1 MDKLRSVI
9 AKMLTDRELIVYLL
23 VESGMTTRDLAERLG
38 VSHETIRSLHK
49 DAKAKMELYREAGI
63 L

>member
-1 MDKLRSVI
+1 MDKQRSVLY
-9 AKMLTDRELIVYLL
+9 KMLTDRELIVYLL
-23 VESGMTTRDLAERLG
+23 IESGMTTRDLAERLG

-49 DAKAKMELYREAGI
+49 DAKAKMEMFKEAGI

>member
-1 MDKLRSVI
+1 MDKLRSVM
-9 AKMLTDRELIVYLL
+9 AKMLTDREIIVYLL

-49 DAKAKMELYREAGI
+49 DAKAKLELYKKTGI